1 LLQILFQAVLAVP
14 PYFHS
19 SRVSLATATAVS
31 GASIGMLGIPFLLQ
45 YLLDKYGL
53 RGATLLGSCLWLSV
67 GLAGALFGKG
77 VINIDEEEST
87 EIIVDQSVVAK
98 TDHERE
104 YPTVTPYQSNGLIY
118 SRRTSLLPTSA
129 HYHHQQKHARL
140 SSLYQQYH
148 NSDKLMVN
156 TLTNYEGST
165 SYPRDKSRRYAQIVY
180 KSQLIIQK

>member
-1 LLQILFQAVLAVP
+1 LLQILFQAVLAIP

-67 GLAGALFGKG
+67 GFAGALFGEG
-77 VINIDEEEST
+77 VINIDEEKST
-87 EIIVDQSVVAK
+87 EIISDESVVAK

-104 YPTVTPYQSNGLIY
+104 YPTVTPHQSNGLIF
-118 SRRTSLLPTSA
+118 SRRSSLLPTSA
-129 HYHHQQKHARL
+129 HYHHQHAHL

-148 NSDKLMVN
+148 NRDKLMVN

-165 SYPRDKSRRYAQIVY
+165 SYPQDRSRRYAQIVY
-180 KSQLIIQK
+180 I